1 MKFSLRHLAPAS
13 PRHGRLK
20 HRTRRL
26 KPIRPSRANELWYRS
41 RLMTI
46 VETLIHLVDRS
57 GLLQTLRPYAI
68 VDTAVALDIGG
79 RKTVSTILD
88 RLRTSAGGLKDQAD
102 NLAAIAVRQNL
113 NGVDERLIKS
123 VRQSL
128 GINVGGI
135 LSNSFEL
142 NSAMQRAL
150 LENVDL
156 ITSIPEQYLDRVR
169 DIVEENMT
177 KGLRWESLVEEI
189 EHAGEVTKTRAKI
202 IARDQTSKMNGAF
215 NQARQQSLGI
225 ERYEWQ
231 TSGDERVRDSH
242 AEHDGKIFQW
252 DDPPAETGHPGEDI
266 LCRCTAIPI
275 VDLDELEKEIEE

>member
-46 VETLIHLVDRS
+46 VETVIHMVERS
-57 GLLQTLRPYAI
+57 GLLQTLRPYVI

-79 RKTVSTILD
+79 RKTVSSILD
-88 RLRTSAGGLKDQAD
+88 RLRTSASGLKDQAD
-102 NLAAIAVRQNL
+102 NLAALAVRQNL
-113 NGVDERLIKS
+113 HGVDERLIKA

-169 DIVEENMT
+169 DIVEGNLT
-177 KGLRWESLVEEI
+177 QGLRWESLVEEI

-225 ERYEWQ
+225 DRYEWQ
-231 TSGDERVRDSH
+231 TSGDERVRDTH
-242 AEHDGKIFQW
+242 DANDGKIFRW

-275 VDLDELEKEIEE
+275 VDLDEIEKETEE